1 MTAQLHQR
9 LKMVLFGNVRCK
21 HRAVTPTEVRQLTE
35 APSLAGRKRDG
46 HRKKKAELHVYLH
59 QSILSQLVSPE
70 MVQDDDAIIRKDQRI
85 TTRQFVLSL
94 SASKGNV
101 FHIVRD
107 L

>member
-1 MTAQLHQR
+1 
-9 LKMVLFGNVRCK
+9 MVLFGNVRCK

-70 MVQDDDAIIRKDQRI
+70 MVQDDDAIIREDQRI